1 MYALYPLVEL
11 SVLVFGRRASRKQ
24 VAGLQ
29 RALEKRSEYCFCD
42 QESALMR
49 AGGQTSSV
57 IQRTQTHL
65 KFAYAVLAAEIDTTL
80 RVVSAPK

>member
-1 MYALYPLVEL
+1 
-11 SVLVFGRRASRKQ
+11 
-24 VAGLQ
+24 
-29 RALEKRSEYCFCD
+29 
-42 QESALMR
+42 MR